1 MALLSF
7 FIGPSIGDLRSRC
20 VRLSENCLDSI
31 YNSSTCDVESD
42 EYDMFPKSVEMK
54 VVKLLKH
61 RLSCTSETKAQ
72 KEWFSILHQKHELWD
87 GIKQDVGCIISTFL
101 NHFQTHL
108 IQNMRDNG
116 TFSYKN
122 GSIGNFF
129 FSGAR
134 LFFNSLESA
143 IFLFCRVLSVPNTS
157 FVMPCVRGNMFL
169 NIGVELEDGSEI
181 RGQNNISHPSTE
193 GNFVSKDHN
202 EDLPSPIKRVFY
214 FNSDNQVIKPDMNI
228 NAINHLK
235 RKDSMII
242 YGMGSLFTS
251 IIPSLI
257 LNGAGECISKS
268 TSKKVLLLNGYNDRE
283 TKDMTALDFIK
294 KITEALNRYGDL
306 NNSPNCYITHLCYC
320 KSTDIYVDKLAI
332 NKLGIKVIEVKDDG
346 LKKYDLEELKK
357 ALQEIS
363 QEMI

>member
-1 MALLSF
+1 M
-7 FIGPSIGDLRSRC
+7 
-20 VRLSENCLDSI
+20 SENNLDSF
-31 YNSSTCDVESD
+31 DGESE

-54 VVKLLKH
+54 VVNLLKH
-61 RLSCTSETKAQ
+61 RLTCISENKAQ
-72 KEWFSILHQKHELWD
+72 KEWFSILHKKHELWN
-87 GIKQDVGCIISTFL
+87 GINPDVACIISSFL

-108 IQNMRDNG
+108 IQNTRDNEP
-116 TFSYKN
+116 FSYKN

-157 FVMPCVRGNMFL
+157 FVMPCVRGNMYL
-169 NIGVELEDGSEI
+169 NIGVELENGIEI

-193 GNFVSKDHN
+193 GNFVTKDHN
-202 EDLPSPIKRVFY
+202 EDLPAPIKRVFY
-214 FNSDNQVIKPDMNI
+214 FNSDNQEIKPDLNS
-228 NAINHLK
+228 NAINHLE
-235 RKDSMII
+235 RKSSIII

-257 LNGAGECISKS
+257 LKGAGECISKT

-283 TKDMTALDFIK
+283 TKGMTALDFIK

-306 NNSPNCYITHLCYC
+306 NNSPNSYITHLCYC
-320 KSTDIYVDKLAI
+320 KTTDIYVDKSSI
-332 NKLGIKVIEVKDDG
+332 NNLGIKVIEVNNDG
-346 LKKYDLEELKK
+346 LKRKYDLEDLKST
-357 ALQEIS
+357 LFNIS
-363 QEMI
+363 NE